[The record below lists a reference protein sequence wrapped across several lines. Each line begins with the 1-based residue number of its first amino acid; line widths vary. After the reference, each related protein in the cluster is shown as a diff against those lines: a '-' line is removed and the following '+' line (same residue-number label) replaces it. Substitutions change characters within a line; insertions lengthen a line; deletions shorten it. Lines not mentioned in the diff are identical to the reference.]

1 MAGRSTRSG
10 AAQQHVAE
18 AAPDGTVLDASALRA
33 AIAAVESRASSSAD
47 LPPLAPEAHEAA
59 TAALRLLRH
68 RPRSEHELRQR
79 LIAKEFAP
87 EAVSE
92 ALERVRAWGLLDDA
106 DFAAEWVRGRR
117 RRRGRSRGALERELR
132 DKGVAEG
139 HIADAVSGI
148 DESDERRQASEL
160 VRARLERRPAAAV
173 SGPEA
178 QGERRRLVAFL
189 ARRGYPTGLAMSV
202 VDAEL
207 ASHASR

>member
-1 MAGRSTRSG
+1 MPGRSTRSG
-10 AAQQHVAE
+10 RSGGPGPAGGGIDA
-18 AAPDGTVLDASALRA
+18 DGLRA
-33 AIAAVESRASSSAD
+33 AIAAVESRPSSTAD

-59 TAALRLLRH
+59 TSAMRLLRH

-87 EAVSE
+87 PAVDE
-92 ALERVRAWGLLDDA
+92 ALDRVRAWGLLDDA
-106 DFAAEWVRGRR
+106 EFAAEWVRGRR

-139 HIADAVSGI
+139 HIANAVADI
-148 DESDERRQASEL
+148 DESDERRQATEL
-160 VRARLERRPAAAV
+160 ARARLGRRPAAAL

-207 ASHASR
+207 AAHASP